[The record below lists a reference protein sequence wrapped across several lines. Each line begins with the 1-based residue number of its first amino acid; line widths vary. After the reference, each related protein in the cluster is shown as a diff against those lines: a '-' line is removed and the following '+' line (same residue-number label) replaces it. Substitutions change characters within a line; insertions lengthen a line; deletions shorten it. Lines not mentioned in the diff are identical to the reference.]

1 MTGLVPASLRPPAE
15 LFRLPPGPLFR
26 SPAVPADGL
35 SLRSGQPTRSQT
47 NVPLFDQVDTG
58 ADPAYQALAKGV
70 WYSDSLRTRENALV
84 HVLKVDPRRA
94 DLVPVFDQRAKSLEP
109 AALANQGL
117 LAAINANFFTGSA
130 IIGDLKDGGRIWRDD
145 ALPAVDR
152 RSDHWYHVGITQDG
166 QVETGNGGLSETGH
180 ETRFRSFMG
189 GFPQL
194 FSRSQFARLD
204 ADIASGAFARRMPY
218 HGANLTDA
226 ISRSFLGVTADGQV
240 LLLATGAGEQRSKGA
255 TLEEAAR
262 LLRGLGA
269 VEAYILDGGGSTSM
283 MVQGRMA
290 AGTDGRKVKAYLGI
304 RPR

>member
-1 MTGLVPASLRPPAE
+1 MPV
-15 LFRLPPGPLFR
+15 RLPQGPVFR
-26 SPAVPADGL
+26 SPAAPADGL

-47 NVPLFDQVDTG
+47 SFPLFTDPVAAG
-58 ADPAYQALAKGV
+58 ADPAYQSLAEGV
-70 WYSDSLRTRENALV
+70 WYSDSLRTRENAQV

-94 DLVPVFDQRAKSLEP
+94 DLVPVFDQRAKGLEP

-117 LAAINANFFTGSA
+117 LAAINANFFTGGA
-130 IIGDLKDGGRIWRDD
+130 IIGDLKDGGQIWRDD
-145 ALPAVDR
+145 ALPGVDR
-152 RSDHWYHVGITQDG
+152 RSDRWYHLGITQAG
-166 QVETGNGGLSETGH
+166 QVETGRGGLSETGH

-194 FSRSQFARLD
+194 FSRSQLTRLD
-204 ADIASGAFARRMPY
+204 ADIASGAFAGRMPY

-262 LLRGLGA
+262 LLRSLGA

-283 MVQGRMA
+283 MVSGRMA
-290 AGTDGRKVKAYLGI
+290 ASTDGRKVKAYLGI